1 MCVSRFRQ
9 CTTVH
14 AAFRLLFMLMAVPC
28 AAVAQTAPPPGG
40 MTLQNAIQLAISSNP
55 ALIGQQFVISA
66 AEARRDHAAL
76 RPPLTLGA
84 DIENLLGTGN
94 AGTTRS
100 LETTLRL
107 GTVIELGAKRALRIT
122 SAERAMTAASI
133 QRDIAALDL
142 LGKVTRRFIDN
153 LSAQEK
159 LEIAREHVERAEE
172 VVAAVKVR
180 LRAGIGSPVEEGN
193 ALVHLREMEV
203 ALLAAEADVRK
214 SWGLLAATWG
224 APPDGSGQAVGDFY
238 ALPELAP
245 FATFAAK
252 IDANPYLARFAA
264 ERVAAAANADLA
276 RAGRTPD
283 ISVSGGVR
291 RLEALN
297 DQALVL
303 GFSVPLGS
311 AGRNA
316 AVEREAAARIAQ
328 ADYAQSAARLES
340 MAALHGLYEDAFR
353 ARAAFVALRES
364 ALPLATQTL
373 ARAEEGFR
381 AGRLSLFDVSTA
393 QDQLHDI
400 EAEVVDAAASF
411 HHAIAE
417 IERLT
422 HAPIEVQSTA
432 GQGVTP

>member
-1 MCVSRFRQ
+1 
-9 CTTVH
+9 
-14 AAFRLLFMLMAVPC
+14 
-28 AAVAQTAPPPGG
+28 
-40 MTLQNAIQLAISSNP
+40 
-55 ALIGQQFVISA
+55 
-66 AEARRDHAAL
+66 
-76 RPPLTLGA
+76 
-84 DIENLLGTGN
+84 
-94 AGTTRS
+94 
-100 LETTLRL
+100 
-107 GTVIELGAKRALRIT
+107 
-122 SAERAMTAASI
+122 
-133 QRDIAALDL
+133 
-142 LGKVTRRFIDN
+142 
-153 LSAQEK
+153 
-159 LEIAREHVERAEE
+159 
-172 VVAAVKVR
+172 
-180 LRAGIGSPVEEGN
+180 
-193 ALVHLREMEV
+193 
-203 ALLAAEADVRK
+203 
-214 SWGLLAATWG
+214 
-224 APPDGSGQAVGDFY
+224 
-238 ALPELAP
+238 
-245 FATFAAK
+245 
-252 IDANPYLARFAA
+252 
-264 ERVAAAANADLA
+264 
-276 RAGRTPD
+276 
-283 ISVSGGVR
+283 
-291 RLEALN
+291 
-297 DQALVL
+297 L